1 MVWPDHFLSSSQFD
15 AKKINSSSAKVS
27 WQVSNSSNAA
37 QFEVLRSSDA
47 RNFVPVGSVTATD
60 RVYTYGFDDNSL
72 PFGTSYYRL
81 RMTDQQGIVTLSA
94 VVAVLNGNKDV
105 ILTSMVPT
113 AVTSG
118 AYLNISSSVKGT
130 MLLQITDMYGRIVT
144 QQQAAI
150 ATGNQQVPLTL
161 QQLPAGAYQVTA
173 IMNNNR
179 IGTIRFVKQ

>member
-1 MVWPDHFLSSSQFD
+1 
-15 AKKINSSSAKVS
+15 
-27 WQVSNSSNAA
+27 
-37 QFEVLRSSDA
+37 
-47 RNFVPVGSVTATD
+47 
-60 RVYTYGFDDNSL
+60 
-72 PFGTSYYRL
+72 
-81 RMTDQQGIVTLSA
+81 
-94 VVAVLNGNKDV
+94 
-105 ILTSMVPT
+105 MVPT

-130 MLLQITDMYGRIVT
+130 MLLQITDMYGRIVS